1 MNIILA
7 EFIKQSLSHYDL
19 QLMKWYKLINTS
31 DVIISFDK
39 ITFGQSDFDY
49 ELLGYYDNQN
59 KIFIWGWVL
68 PEFDHKK
75 LILAKEILM
84 YGINLESG
92 EDSIEH
98 SIIKS
103 ILVNSRIQLE
113 DYIELTCYLSIIS
126 YIIKDKISF
135 IYPHKRYIN
144 SNKDYI
150 TVYYF
155 IK

>member
-7 EFIKQSLSHYDL
+7 EFIKQSMNHYDT
-19 QLMKWYKLINTS
+19 QMMKWYKLIHTT

-39 ITFGQSDFDY
+39 ITFNQDDFDY

-75 LILAKEILM
+75 LILAKEILY
-84 YGINLESG
+84 YGVNLEVG

-98 SIIKS
+98 SILKS
-103 ILVNSRIQLE
+103 VLVNSRIQLE
-113 DYIELTCYLSIIS
+113 DYIELNCYLSMVS

-144 SNKDYI
+144 PNKDSI
-150 TVYYF
+150 TVYYL